1 MVAAEEGPEAELLG
15 TESDG
20 ELLLVGGPLLRLGE
34 DAELVEGEHRVE
46 AIARGHGYR
55 RPAMTPPPAGSLPP
69 LPPPF
74 DALRDHVL
82 AYSLKRGSFTLKS
95 GVHSSWFLD
104 TKQTA
109 CRPDGILLVADAA
122 LSVIPEEATAIGG
135 LTMGADPVAFGV
147 AAIAATRG
155 RGLRSFSVRKEAKD
169 HGVTGRLA
177 GALQP
182 GDRVVVTEDT
192 VTRGTSLMEAVDVVR
207 AAGAEPVLITVIV
220 DRGGTCAALA
230 DAAGIAY
237 RPLLTA
243 PDLGFDFG
251 T

>member
-1 MVAAEEGPEAELLG
+1 MRRGRATVDRRAGPPSPGA
-15 TESDG
+15 
-20 ELLLVGGPLLRLGE
+20 
-34 DAELVEGEHRVE
+34 
-46 AIARGHGYR
+46 
-55 RPAMTPPPAGSLPP
+55 LPE

-82 AYSLKRGSFTLKS
+82 AHSVKRGEFTLKS
-95 GVHSSWFLD
+95 GAKSSWFLD

-109 CRPDGILLVADAA
+109 CRPDGIVLVARAA
-122 LSVIPEEATAIGG
+122 LTVIPEEADAIGG
-135 LTMGADPVAFGV
+135 LTMGADPVAYGIAAV
-147 AAIAATRG
+147 AATQARA
-155 RGLRSFSVRKEAKD
+155 LRSFSVRKEAKD
-169 HGVTGRLA
+169 HGVTGRVA

-192 VTRGTSLMEAVDVVR
+192 VTRGTSLMEAVEVVR
-207 AAGAEPVLITVIV
+207 AFGAEPVLITVIV

-230 DAAGIAY
+230 EAAGIPY

-243 PDLGFDFG
+243 PDLGFAFG